1 LVLVVLVVRENLMVL
16 GIMVELV
23 ETLLSSVR
31 PHMVAVVV
39 ANITQLVIMVDLAV
53 AAVVVV
59 LEQLLL
65 EDQRPLDLE
74 VMLEDMRILHQV
86 LPLIVIS
93 TALAAAVVPE
103 Q

>member
-1 LVLVVLVVRENLMVL
+1 MVL

-39 ANITQLVIMVDLAV
+39 ANITQMMHNNGGSGGGGGCGGAGTT
-53 AAVVVV
+53 
-59 LEQLLL
+59 LL
-65 EDQRPLDLE
+65 EDQRPLDPE

-86 LPLIVIS
+86 EQVQMIS
-93 TALAAAVVPE
+93 IALVAAVVPE
-103 Q
+103 GRSPR